1 MFKKFHGNID
11 SVDYDDLDN
20 YDYNY
25 DFSDDDEYRKIGSIR
40 TLFRE
45 FENLSPKEYLNM
57 IKPFFRDLIYEH
69 IPTMELN
76 DNILEESYTDKKAS
90 YEPSGWA
97 MFTRF
102 SFNEKENKH
111 NYYRGKD
118 CVEKLCRKLKERT
131 IKIINYEKK
140 GNDTIDL

>member
-1 MFKKFHGNID
+1 
-11 SVDYDDLDN
+11 
-20 YDYNY
+20 
-25 DFSDDDEYRKIGSIR
+25 
-40 TLFRE
+40 
-45 FENLSPKEYLNM
+45 
-57 IKPFFRDLIYEH
+57 
-69 IPTMELN
+69 
-76 DNILEESYTDKKAS
+76 
-90 YEPSGWA
+90 